1 METLVF
7 LIIIGILSSIF
18 GKKKGKKLPIK
29 NKSFSMNTLYELK
42 NLFQNETDRR
52 IHPVQEKKNSHQP
65 KKQDVEKI
73 YQQIKQE
80 SDVIQ
85 KGFTNPANQGQLK
98 KEKTKDPLYAALDND
113 GEPEFETPNPN
124 SIINGIIWSEI
135 LGEPRSRKPYFPR
148 KRQAET
154 E

>member
-18 GKKKGKKLPIK
+18 GKKKGKKRPIK
-29 NKSFSMNTLYELK
+29 SKSFSMNTLDDLR
-42 NLFQNETDRR
+42 NLFQDETERR

-65 KKQDVEKI
+65 KQQDLEKK
-73 YQQIKQE
+73 YLQIKQD

-85 KGFTNPANQGQLK
+85 KGFTNPANLGQLK
-98 KEKTKDPLYAALDND
+98 KEKPKDPLFAALDND
-113 GEPEFETPNPN
+113 GELEFETPNPN

-148 KRQAET
+148 KRQAES